1 MKSLFALV
9 ISLAMFSVS
18 ANEVSFQH
26 IRSATAKVTYG
37 DTTFLIDPMLAKEG
51 TYDGFS
57 GFHNDHLRNPLTELP
72 LNIDEVIATVDAVIV
87 THTHSDH
94 WDRVAQEVLPKS
106 MPIFVQNANDAERI
120 TKQGFTD
127 VRVLTDGQA
136 FQGVRLH
143 KTGGQ
148 HGTDLLYA
156 IPALARGLGEVM
168 GVVFSAPNAPTLY
181 VAGDTTWRPE
191 VEQAI
196 TTHNPDVIVLNTGA
210 GKLKAFPDNPILM
223 SKEDT
228 LVAAQLAPDAKI
240 VAVHMDAL
248 HHMTVSRAQLREY
261 LVENKLGERVH
272 VPEDGDTLTFTKPE
286 ELEAH

>member
-1 MKSLFALV
+1 M
-9 ISLAMFSVS
+9 
-18 ANEVSFQH
+18 
-26 IRSATAKVTYG
+26 
-37 DTTFLIDPMLAKEG
+37 
-51 TYDGFS
+51 
-57 GFHNDHLRNPLTELP
+57 
-72 LNIDEVIATVDAVIV
+72 
-87 THTHSDH
+87 
-94 WDRVAQEVLPKS
+94 
-106 MPIFVQNANDAERI
+106 
-120 TKQGFTD
+120 
-127 VRVLTDGQA
+127 
-136 FQGVRLH
+136 RLH

-181 VAGDTTWRPE
+181 VAGDTIWRPE

-261 LVENKLGERVH
+261 LVENKLGERVD